1 MPSLCRD
8 SLVPFEW
15 GKTSF
20 GELQKLNVEGEFV
33 TLKNTMHE
41 LKKRELTQ
49 LIEWIEKTL
58 PPVADRG
65 GGVPQN
71 KL

>member
-1 MPSLCRD
+1 M
-8 SLVPFEW
+8 PFEW

-20 GELQKLNVEGEFV
+20 AELQKLNVEGEFV

-58 PPVADRG
+58 PD
-65 GGVPQN
+65 GVPQN